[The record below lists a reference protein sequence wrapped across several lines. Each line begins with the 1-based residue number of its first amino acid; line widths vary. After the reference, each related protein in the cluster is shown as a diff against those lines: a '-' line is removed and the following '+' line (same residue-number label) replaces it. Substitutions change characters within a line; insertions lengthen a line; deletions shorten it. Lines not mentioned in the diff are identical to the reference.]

1 MRFGGTY
8 ACPICFK
15 DTPHEHTGLEVYR
28 HHEEQLEYH
37 KLESPAHE
45 ALRAE
50 QKIRRGTLAARGHK
64 AREDTALALKGK
76 PAPLTLHS
84 WHDLAA
90 IATELKAQYDKTQQ
104 WIPTSQAMPQQG
116 ALIVKRWKEGTVWAG
131 VYHGGAKDSSFDEWY
146 PLPK

>member
-1 MRFGGTY
+1 MDSLERITRYLETGKLGPDSLWGKELRHLQDTLRKEQGIIEEV
-8 ACPICFK
+8 AGEVVEARWLIDKLTTIC
-15 DTPHEHTGLEVYR
+15 
-28 HHEEQLEYH
+28 
-37 KLESPAHE
+37 A
-45 ALRAE
+45 
-50 QKIRRGTLAARGHK
+50 
-64 AREDTALALKGK
+64 DTALALKGK

-90 IATELKAQYDKTQQ
+90 VATELKSQYDRTQQ
-104 WIPTSQAMPQQG
+104 WIPTSQEMPQQG

>member
-1 MRFGGTY
+1 MDSLERITRYLETGKLGPDSLWGKELRRLQDTLRKEQIIIEEV
-8 ACPICFK
+8 AGEVVEARWLIDKLTTIC
-15 DTPHEHTGLEVYR
+15 
-28 HHEEQLEYH
+28 
-37 KLESPAHE
+37 A
-45 ALRAE
+45 
-50 QKIRRGTLAARGHK
+50 
-64 AREDTALALKGK
+64 DTALALKGK

-90 IATELKAQYDKTQQ
+90 TATELKAQYDKTQQ

>member
-1 MRFGGTY
+1 MDSLERITRYLETGKLGPDSLWGKELRHLQDTLRKEQIIIEEV
-8 ACPICFK
+8 AGEVVEARWLIDKLTTIC
-15 DTPHEHTGLEVYR
+15 
-28 HHEEQLEYH
+28 
-37 KLESPAHE
+37 A
-45 ALRAE
+45 
-50 QKIRRGTLAARGHK
+50 
-64 AREDTALALKGK
+64 DTALALKGK
-76 PAPLTLHS
+76 PAPLMLHS

-104 WIPTSQAMPQQG
+104 WIPTSQVMPQQG